1 MKRIVAGTGRTAE
14 GIARIVTLVGATVA
28 SLEGRRTNA
37 LFGIDIS
44 DHYHGDRT
52 VRPE

>member
-1 MKRIVAGTGRTAE
+1 MKRIVSGTDRIAK
-14 GIARIVTLVGATVA
+14 GIAEIVALVAVA